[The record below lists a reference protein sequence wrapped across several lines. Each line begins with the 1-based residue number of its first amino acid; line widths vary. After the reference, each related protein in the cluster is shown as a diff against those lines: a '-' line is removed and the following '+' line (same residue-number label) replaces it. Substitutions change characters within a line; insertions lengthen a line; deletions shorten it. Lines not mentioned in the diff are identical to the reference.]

1 MENFEIIDR
10 YGTKVYGNKWE
21 IKKANANVV
30 IVHGMAEH
38 SARYDDFASY
48 LNNNGFNVYALDHKG
63 HKLNT
68 KEELGEDELG
78 VWDKKSF
85 GICVDRVKDEID
97 IVNNNGL
104 PTYVFSHS
112 MGSFMGQMLIE
123 KYPGIVTKIVLCGS
137 SGKQGLYKLGKILSH
152 IHCFGKK
159 LSKKSFF
166 LNKVAFASYNNKIKK
181 TNTKFD
187 WLSVNEENVNVY
199 MQDPYCGF
207 VPSRGFFLS
216 FMDGLVNISKKKNL
230 KKIDTNTKILLVAG
244 EEDPV
249 GGYGKYVRVLQRQY
263 IARKISSSMILYK
276 SLRHEILNEKENA
289 KIYEDIL
296 SFLKG

>member
-1 MENFEIIDR
+1 MENFDIIDR
-10 YGTKVYGNKWE
+10 YQTKVYGNKWE

-30 IVHGMAEH
+30 IMHGMAEH
-38 SARYDDFASY
+38 SGRYDDFANF
-48 LNNNGFNVYALDHKG
+48 LNSKGFNVYALDHKG

-78 VWDKKSF
+78 VWNKKSF
-85 GICVDRVKDEID
+85 ELCVDRVKDEID
-97 IVNNNGL
+97 IVNRNGL

-123 KYPGIVTKIVLCGS
+123 KYPGIVDKIVLCGS
-137 SGKQGLYKLGKILSH
+137 SSKQGVYKLGKILAH

-159 LSKKSFF
+159 LSKKSYF
-166 LNKVAFASYNNKIKK
+166 LNKVAFSSYNKRIKK
-181 TNTKFD
+181 PNTKFD
-187 WLSVNEENVNVY
+187 WLSVNEENVNIY

-216 FMDGLVNISKKKNL
+216 FMDGLVNIFKKRNI
-230 KKIDTNTKILLVAG
+230 KKINTDTQILIIAG

-249 GGYGKYVRVLQRQY
+249 GGYGKFVRALQRQY
-263 IARKISSSMILYK
+263 TSRKISSDMILYK

-289 KIYEDIL
+289 QIYEDIL
-296 SFLKG
+296 SFLRR